1 LLECQFKLQITLI
14 YKGLNQMKTI
24 SRIAFIFA
32 AFTFVSATHALAE
45 TLQELATK
53 THYHGIAFARSGTA
67 VLLLA
72 SHHGLFA
79 VDKAGNATQVSVVQ
93 DYMGFSPEPSDPL
106 TYFASGHPHTG
117 GNSGF
122 LKSVDGGATWK
133 QISSGVNGP
142 VDFHQMDVSP
152 ADPQTIYGNYG
163 GLQVSHDG
171 GNTWAAVGPVPD
183 SPIAIAASSAK
194 AETLYAATKNGL
206 HISVNGGVNWQ
217 PLAFDGEVVSMVKSG
232 PKGMLLAFVLGK
244 GLMKATEEKT
254 MEWTSVS
261 NGFGDAIVLHL
272 AINPNDNTQLALTTQ
287 DNAVLESKDNG
298 VTWVPFGQA
307 Q

>member
-32 AFTFVSATHALAE
+32 TFTFVSATHALAE

-183 SPIAIAASSAK
+183 SLIAIAASSVK

-217 PLAFDGEVVSMVKSG
+217 PLAFDGEVVGMVKSG

-244 GLMKATEEKT
+244 GLMKATEEKP

-272 AINPNDNTQLALTTQ
+272 AINPKNNTQLALTTQ

>member
-1 LLECQFKLQITLI
+1 
-14 YKGLNQMKTI
+14 MKNI
-24 SRIAFIFA
+24 SRIVHVFA
-32 AFTFVSATHALAE
+32 AFTFILTAHASAE
-45 TLQELATK
+45 TLQELAIK

-72 SHHGLFA
+72 SHHGLFT
-79 VDKAGNATQVSVVQ
+79 VDKAGNVTQVSVVQ
-93 DYMGFSPEPSDPL
+93 DYMGFSPGPSDPL

-133 QISSGVNGP
+133 QISAGVDGP

-171 GNTWAAVGPVPD
+171 GNTWTATGPAPD
-183 SPIAIAASSAK
+183 HLIAIAASGIK
-194 AETLYAATKNGL
+194 AETLYAATETGL
-206 HISVNGGVNWQ
+206 QISSNGGANWQ
-217 PLAFDGEVVSMVKSG
+217 PLAFDGDVVSMVKSG
-232 PKGMLLAFVLGK
+232 PKGILLAFVLGK
-244 GLMKATEEKT
+244 GLMKASEEKPN
-254 MEWTSVS
+254 EWTSVS
-261 NGFGDAIVLHL
+261 NGFGASVVLHL
-272 AINPNDNTQLALTTQ
+272 AINPNDSTQLALTTQ
-287 DNAVLESKDNG
+287 DNAVLESSDGG
-298 VTWVPFGQA
+298 VTWAPFGQA